1 MALAVF
7 LKWNIYAGMINSG
20 DFVEGKA
27 EKSHSVISAILADNS
42 MGMRL
47 KQCCKPYNIIVYV
60 YIYIYY
66 LYTKRTCDFCLA
78 SWSLPQVR
86 ALTAAEITTI
96 RCCAYFLYVYVIQ
109 TVC

>member
-7 LKWNIYAGMINSG
+7 LKWNIYAGMINAG

-47 KQCCKPYNIIVYV
+47 KQCCKPYNIIVDV
-60 YIYIYY
+60 YIYVLPIY
-66 LYTKRTCDFCLA
+66 
-78 SWSLPQVR
+78 
-86 ALTAAEITTI
+86 
-96 RCCAYFLYVYVIQ
+96 
-109 TVC
+109 